1 MNGFHL
7 IVDWHCGAL
16 AVEVVGLLFKFNLV
30 LPVFSIQGYHE
41 VLKIMKHVIVFW
53 YVLLVYV
60 LFAAE
65 ILNLKVGLEEAVE
78 CLLLVELVLNLERQ
92 FFKFLLVAPNTY
104 LDLLYQRNWKVTW

>member
-1 MNGFHL
+1 
-7 IVDWHCGAL
+7 
-16 AVEVVGLLFKFNLV
+16 LLFKFNLV

-65 ILNLKVGLEEAVE
+65 ILDLKVGLKEAVE

-104 LDLLYQRNWKVTW
+104 LDLLYQRN

>member
-1 MNGFHL
+1 M
-7 IVDWHCGAL
+7 
-16 AVEVVGLLFKFNLV
+16 LFEFNLV

-104 LDLLYQRNWKVTW
+104 LDLLYQRN

>member
-1 MNGFHL
+1 
-7 IVDWHCGAL
+7 
-16 AVEVVGLLFKFNLV
+16 
-30 LPVFSIQGYHE
+30 
-41 VLKIMKHVIVFW
+41 MKHVIVFW

-104 LDLLYQRNWKVTW
+104 LDLLYQRN